1 MKRIISVA
9 LAVVMVLST
18 CLMVGCGSSK
28 TPIVNNNTP
37 VNDPDAFDPD
47 SVIVNTGTETGI
59 KLMSAAATGDEIA
72 LLGLTNEPSKSVTI
86 TATPTP
92 ADAAQYGVKWEVSWK
107 NPSSS
112 WASGKNVSSYV
123 TFNTSESTSKITIAL
138 KAAFGE
144 QIIVKATSLDNPE
157 VSATCTI
164 DYAQRVTG
172 INLSIGNVTCVMGGG
187 KTNVKFEVCPTVN
200 GDGGTVS
207 CSLQKSSVYTITDTF
222 TENITLNYVS
232 SSDKLA
238 IGDGNSLVG
247 TFADTYNGKSIKG
260 TSIYFDYKNEM
271 KNWNFRAG
279 NISDIPF
286 NECSTSEIIEFLAA
300 ISNRNIAKITV
311 TATGRYSAFED
322 STILYYNGYKN
333 STRISDINLSPNGYV
348 F

>member
-1 MKRIISVA
+1 MKRIISVV

-47 SVIVNTGTETGI
+47 SVIVNTGKETGI

-72 LLGLTNEPSKSVTI
+72 TLGLTDEPSKTVTI
-86 TATPTP
+86 TASGTP
-92 ADAAQYGVKWEVSWK
+92 ADAMQYGVKWEVSWK
-107 NPSSS
+107 NPSST
-112 WASGKNVSSYV
+112 WATGKNVSSYI
-123 TFNTSESTSKITIAL
+123 TYNTTESTSKITIGL
-138 KAAFGE
+138 KEAFGE

-172 INLSIGNVTCVMGGG
+172 VTLKIGDISCVMNGG
-187 KTNVKFEVCPTVN
+187 KTNIIYELCPTAT
-200 GDGGTVS
+200 GSGGTVTAT
-207 CSLQKSSVYTITDTF
+207 LNKSTVYTIAETF
-222 TENITLNYVS
+222 TESVTLNYVS

-238 IGDGNSLVG
+238 IGDGNTLVG

-286 NECSTSEIIEFLAA
+286 NECSTSEIIEFLDAV
-300 ISNRNIAKITV
+300 SNRNIAKITV
-311 TATGRYSAFED
+311 TASGRYSTYED
-322 STILYYNGYKN
+322 TTILYYNGYKN
-333 STRISDINLSPNGYV
+333 STTLNQLNLNPTGYV